1 METYLG
7 LSIISVLSAYACTFL
22 AQQRGGSSV
31 AWFILGLLFGQ
42 FAFLVALTAGKKCR
56 KCYSVIPSDA
66 TTCRYCNNEA
76 R

>member
-31 AWFILGLLFGQ
+31 ALVYIGFTLLVSLR
-42 FAFLVALTAGKKCR
+42 FL
-56 KCYSVIPSDA
+56 
-66 TTCRYCNNEA
+66 
-76 R
+76 